1 MKRLLIAF
9 VLGLFALSYAA
20 NTPKVLLFMR
30 NAETSGDL
38 EFMLKKEVGVMMD
51 TLTKYGYKV
60 VVATLDG
67 SSFTKGSTTVKAD
80 LKLSDAKVADYAGF
94 ILPCLAVPSVP
105 EPPEVSQDAITL
117 VKSAIA
123 AGKPVAAQLGSVW
136 TLSEAGVLRG
146 KKFAY
151 AMQDN
156 NSLFSGATYA
166 GTGVVRDGLIITSGI
181 CPYMEKQGGGK
192 DGTPLLALTFIAAMK
207 EIATPILN
215 STTAPFANPSCKLQV
230 QLFTVAGK
238 AIYQGIAKTKVGIM
252 QIPTTGFPNGAY
264 ILNISDRKNINLSS
278 KRLLMR

>member
-1 MKRLLIAF
+1 MKRLLISFILGTF
-9 VLGLFALSYAA
+9 VLSYAA

-30 NAETSGDL
+30 NAEKSGDL
-38 EFMLKKEVGVMMD
+38 ELMLKKEVGVMMD

-67 SSFTKGSTTVKAD
+67 SSFTKGSTAVQAD

-105 EPPEVSQDAITL
+105 EPPEVSQDAKTL
-117 VKSAIA
+117 VKNAIA

-136 TLSEAGVLRG
+136 TLAEAGVLKG

-192 DGTPLLALTFIAAMK
+192 DGTVQLTLTFITAMK
-207 EIATPILN
+207 EGITPSLN
-215 STTAPFANPSCKLQV
+215 SATAPFVNQPCKLQV
-230 QLFTVAGK
+230 QLFTVSGRV
-238 AIYQGIAKTKVGIM
+238 IYQGIAKTKVGIM

-264 ILNISDRKNINLSS
+264 ILNISDRKNITVSS
-278 KRLLMR
+278 KRLLMK